1 MLWQACFVASSVTN
15 SGSPTAYAK
24 HAWSSFV
31 AAFCCAAVALLAS
44 RVAVSS
50 RLQAFTRSCT
60 SPGCPRLRTLSRR
73 QRCHLKVRDLVEV
86 LAKNL
91 LAAVGVS
98 MAE

>member
-31 AAFCCAAVALLAS
+31 AAFCRAAAALKAS
-44 RVAVSS
+44 RVVDCLGVAGFLVKLYV
-50 RLQAFTRSCT
+50 RE
-60 SPGCPRLRTLSRR
+60 LSVFASFFKTPV
-73 QRCHLKVRDLVEV
+73 HLKVRDLVEV